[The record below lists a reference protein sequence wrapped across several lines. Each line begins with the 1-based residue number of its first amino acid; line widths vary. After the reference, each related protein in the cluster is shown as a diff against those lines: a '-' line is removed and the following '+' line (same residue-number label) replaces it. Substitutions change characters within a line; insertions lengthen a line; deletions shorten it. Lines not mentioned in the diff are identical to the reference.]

1 MFMRDLL
8 GEKARDIFRSK
19 GVLCIKVRRDSPG
32 CAACGGLPHLP
43 PPQPSSACSAG
54 QGSSTPPNCRSVT
67 HSVPP
72 LCTSVSPAGPG
83 GHQVCVP
90 GCARDDLL
98 WPCRHWLVDGR
109 GAAQPDCLHR
119 PRPQPPGKSWRDALR
134 GLPLACRCGW
144 ERPSGAS
151 GGTHLAHLALRP
163 SQPNL
168 PLTPP
173 LPPLPLSQELAE
185 GLRSCVWTP
194 LPEGWTEHHDA
205 HTNRPYYV
213 NSATGA
219 KQWERPET
227 ACALVQSTETSHK
240 QPKGMQ
246 PRKNGSE
253 AAEATAVQA

>member
-1 MFMRDLL
+1 MFQGVHETICFGPAATGWSTGEAPLNQIVFIGRDLNRRVRAGGTASGACPWL
-8 GEKARDIFRSK
+8 AAVAGK
-19 GVLCIKVRRDSPG
+19 GQAV
-32 CAACGGLPHLP
+32 HLVAP
-43 PPQPSSACSAG
+43 
-54 QGSSTPPNCRSVT
+54 TWHT
-67 HSVPP
+67 
-72 LCTSVSPAGPG
+72 
-83 GHQVCVP
+83 
-90 GCARDDLL
+90 
-98 WPCRHWLVDGR
+98 WPC
-109 GAAQPDCLHR
+109 A
-119 PRPQPPGKSWRDALR
+119 PPSPTCPSP
-134 GLPLACRCGW
+134 LP
-144 ERPSGAS
+144 S
-151 GGTHLAHLALRP
+151 
-163 SQPNL
+163 
-168 PLTPP
+168 
-173 LPPLPLSQELAE
+173 PPLPLSQELAE